1 MTNTKSSAQLPFGS
15 VGFHITSALPLQ
27 TLRGIGMHHITSHD
41 YHWDNRVRK
50 NSYVLL
56 QYTISGK
63 GSFQTPDHTYPQQ
76 AGDLFLVQVPG
87 DSQYSLPDDS
97 ECWDVLYLEFSSECL
112 PLLYHI
118 HLSCGP
124 AFHLEASSTLPEQM
138 KQLYADAI
146 SNQLASVFDN
156 SKAAYAFLLDLADY
170 ALENPALSSPR
181 VTLAKNYLDSN
192 YYNTDLNLDEV
203 ADAIG
208 LSKYHLCREFNHL
221 YGISPGKYLANLR
234 LQKSCALLLQS
245 HQHTIAEI
253 ASMVGFSNDNYFCKV
268 FRKAFGTTPTQY
280 RLQNQNYDLVRVLHD
295 SHSRIPSDK

>member
-1 MTNTKSSAQLPFGS
+1 MTNTKSSAQPPFGS
-15 VGFHITSALPLQ
+15 VGFHMTSALPLQ

-50 NSYVLL
+50 KSYVLL

-63 GSFQTPDHTYPQQ
+63 GSFHTPDHTYPQQ

-97 ECWDVLYLEFSSECL
+97 EYWDVLYLEFSSECL

-118 HLSCGP
+118 HQSCGP
-124 AFHLEASSTLPEQM
+124 AFHLETSSTLPDQM

-170 ALENPALSSPR
+170 ALEHPALSSPR

-203 ADAIG
+203 ADAVG

-234 LQKSCALLLQS
+234 LQKSCALLLQNR
-245 HQHTIAEI
+245 QHTIAEI

-295 SHSRIPSDK
+295 SHPRIPSDK

>member
-76 AGDLFLVQVPG
+76 TGDLFLVQVPG

-118 HLSCGP
+118 HQSCGP

-170 ALENPALSSPR
+170 ALEHPALSSPR
-181 VTLAKNYLDSN
+181 VTLAKNYLDSH
-192 YYNTDLNLDEV
+192 YYTTDLNLDEV
-203 ADAIG
+203 ADAVG

-245 HQHTIAEI
+245 RQHTIAEI

-295 SHSRIPSDK
+295 SHPRIPSDK

>member
-1 MTNTKSSAQLPFGS
+1 MTNTKSSAQPLFDS

-118 HLSCGP
+118 HQSCGP

-156 SKAAYAFLLDLADY
+156 SKALRFSFRSGRLCIRKPGTFFTSCYTGQ
-170 ALENPALSSPR
+170 ELS
-181 VTLAKNYLDSN
+181 
-192 YYNTDLNLDEV
+192 
-203 ADAIG
+203 G
-208 LSKYHLCREFNHL
+208 F
-221 YGISPGKYLANLR
+221 
-234 LQKSCALLLQS
+234 QLLQHGS
-245 HQHTIAEI
+245 E
-253 ASMVGFSNDNYFCKV
+253 
-268 FRKAFGTTPTQY
+268 P
-280 RLQNQNYDLVRVLHD
+280 
-295 SHSRIPSDK
+295 

>member
-63 GSFQTPDHTYPQQ
+63 GSFQTPDHTYPQH

-118 HLSCGP
+118 HQSCGP
-124 AFHLEASSTLPEQM
+124 AFHLETSSTLPEQM

-170 ALENPALSSPR
+170 ALEHPALSSPR
-181 VTLAKNYLDSN
+181 VTLAKNYLDSH
-192 YYNTDLNLDEV
+192 YYTTDLNLDEV
-203 ADAIG
+203 ADAVG

-245 HQHTIAEI
+245 RQHTIAEI

-295 SHSRIPSDK
+295 SHPRIPSDK

>member
-63 GSFQTPDHTYPQQ
+63 GSFQTPDHTYPQH

-118 HLSCGP
+118 HQSCGP

-156 SKAAYAFLLDLADY
+156 SKSAYAFLLDLADY
-170 ALENPALSSPR
+170 ALEHPALSSPR
-181 VTLAKNYLDSN
+181 VTLAKNYLDSH
-192 YYNTDLNLDEV
+192 YYTTGLNLDEV
-203 ADAIG
+203 ADAVG

-245 HQHTIAEI
+245 RQHTIAEI

-295 SHSRIPSDK
+295 SHPRIPSDK

>member
-118 HLSCGP
+118 HQSCGP

-156 SKAAYAFLLDLADY
+156 SKSAYAFLLDLADY
-170 ALENPALSSPR
+170 ALEHPALSSPR
-181 VTLAKNYLDSN
+181 VTLAKNYLDSH
-192 YYNTDLNLDEV
+192 YYTTDLNLDEV
-203 ADAIG
+203 ADAVG

-245 HQHTIAEI
+245 RQHTIAEI

-295 SHSRIPSDK
+295 SHPRIPSDK

>member
-87 DSQYSLPDDS
+87 DSQYSLPDNS
-97 ECWDVLYLEFSSECL
+97 EYWDVLYLEFSSECL

-118 HLSCGP
+118 HQSCGP

-156 SKAAYAFLLDLADY
+156 SKSAYAFLLDLADY
-170 ALENPALSSPR
+170 ALEHPALSSPL
-181 VTLAKNYLDSN
+181 VTLAKNYLDSH
-192 YYNTDLNLDEV
+192 YYTTDLNLDEV
-203 ADAIG
+203 ADAVG

-234 LQKSCALLLQS
+234 LQKSCALLLQNR
-245 HQHTIAEI
+245 QHTIAEI

-295 SHSRIPSDK
+295 SHPRIPSDK

>member
-56 QYTISGK
+56 QYTISGR

-76 AGDLFLVQVPG
+76 TGDLFLVQVPG
-87 DSQYSLPDDS
+87 DSQYSLPDNS
-97 ECWDVLYLEFSSECL
+97 EYWDVLYLEFSSECL

-118 HLSCGP
+118 HQSCGP

-156 SKAAYAFLLDLADY
+156 SKSAYAFLLDLADY
-170 ALENPALSSPR
+170 ALEHPALSSPR
-181 VTLAKNYLDSN
+181 VTLAKNYLDSH
-192 YYNTDLNLDEV
+192 YYTTDLNLDEV
-203 ADAIG
+203 ADAVG

-245 HQHTIAEI
+245 RQHTIAEI

-295 SHSRIPSDK
+295 SHSRVPSDK

>member
-76 AGDLFLVQVPG
+76 TGDLFLVQVPG

-118 HLSCGP
+118 HQSCGP

-170 ALENPALSSPR
+170 ALEHPALSSPR
-181 VTLAKNYLDSN
+181 VTLAKNYLDSH
-192 YYNTDLNLDEV
+192 YYTTDLNLDEV
-203 ADAIG
+203 ADAVG

-245 HQHTIAEI
+245 RQHTIAEI

-295 SHSRIPSDK
+295 SHSRVPSDK

>member
-1 MTNTKSSAQLPFGS
+1 MTNTKSSAQPPFGS
-15 VGFHITSALPLQ
+15 VGFHMTSALPLQ
-27 TLRGIGMHHITSHD
+27 TLRGIGMHHITSHN

-50 NSYVLL
+50 KSYVLL

-63 GSFQTPDHTYPQQ
+63 GSFHTPDHTYPQQ

-97 ECWDVLYLEFSSECL
+97 EYWDVLYLEFSSECL

-118 HLSCGP
+118 HQSCGP
-124 AFHLEASSTLPEQM
+124 AFHLEASSTLPDQM

-170 ALENPALSSPR
+170 ALEHPALSSPR

-203 ADAIG
+203 ADAVG

-245 HQHTIAEI
+245 RQHTIAEI

-295 SHSRIPSDK
+295 SHPRIPSDK

>member
-1 MTNTKSSAQLPFGS
+1 MTNPKSSAQLPFGS

-76 AGDLFLVQVPG
+76 TGDLFLVQVPG
-87 DSQYSLPDDS
+87 DSQYSLPDNS
-97 ECWDVLYLEFSSECL
+97 EYWDVLYLEFSSECL

-118 HLSCGP
+118 HQSCGP

-156 SKAAYAFLLDLADY
+156 SKSAYAFLLDLADY
-170 ALENPALSSPR
+170 ALEHPALSSPR
-181 VTLAKNYLDSN
+181 VTLAKNYLDSH
-192 YYNTDLNLDEV
+192 YYTTDLNLDEV
-203 ADAIG
+203 ADAVG

-245 HQHTIAEI
+245 RQHTIAEI

>member
-63 GSFQTPDHTYPQQ
+63 GSFQTPDHTYPQH

-118 HLSCGP
+118 HQSCGP

-156 SKAAYAFLLDLADY
+156 SKSAYAFLLDLADY
-170 ALENPALSSPR
+170 ALEHPALSSPR
-181 VTLAKNYLDSN
+181 VTLAKNYLDSH
-192 YYNTDLNLDEV
+192 YYTTDLNLDEV
-203 ADAIG
+203 ADAVG

-245 HQHTIAEI
+245 RQHTIAEI

-295 SHSRIPSDK
+295 SHPRIPSDK

>member
-1 MTNTKSSAQLPFGS
+1 MTNTKSSAQPPFGS
-15 VGFHITSALPLQ
+15 VGFHMTSALPLQ

-97 ECWDVLYLEFSSECL
+97 EYWDVLYLEFSSECL

-118 HLSCGP
+118 HQSCGP

-170 ALENPALSSPR
+170 ALEHPALSSPR

-234 LQKSCALLLQS
+234 LQKSCALLLQNR
-245 HQHTIAEI
+245 QHTIAEI

-295 SHSRIPSDK
+295 SHPRIPSDK

>member
-1 MTNTKSSAQLPFGS
+1 MTNTKSSAQPPFDS

-41 YHWDNRVRK
+41 YHWNNRVRK

-97 ECWDVLYLEFSSECL
+97 EYWDVLYLEFSSECL

-118 HLSCGP
+118 HQSSGP
-124 AFHLEASSTLPEQM
+124 AFHLEASSTLPDQM

-170 ALENPALSSPR
+170 ALEHPAFSSPR

-203 ADAIG
+203 ADAVG

-245 HQHTIAEI
+245 HHHTIAEI

-295 SHSRIPSDK
+295 SHPRIPSDK

>member
-76 AGDLFLVQVPG
+76 TGDLFLVQVPG

-203 ADAIG
+203 ANAVG

>member
-1 MTNTKSSAQLPFGS
+1 MTNTKSSAQPPFGS
-15 VGFHITSALPLQ
+15 VGFHMTSALPLQ

-41 YHWDNRVRK
+41 YHWDNRVRQK
-50 NSYVLL
+50 SYVLL

-63 GSFQTPDHTYPQQ
+63 GSFHTPDHTYPQQ

-118 HLSCGP
+118 HQSCGP
-124 AFHLEASSTLPEQM
+124 AFHLEASSTLPDQM

-170 ALENPALSSPR
+170 ALEHPALSSPR

-203 ADAIG
+203 ADAVG

-245 HQHTIAEI
+245 HHHTIAEI

-295 SHSRIPSDK
+295 SHPRIPSDK

>member
-50 NSYVLL
+50 NSYILL

-76 AGDLFLVQVPG
+76 TGDLFLVQVPG

-203 ADAIG
+203 ADAVG

-295 SHSRIPSDK
+295 SHSRVPSDK

>member
-27 TLRGIGMHHITSHD
+27 TLRGIGMHHIISHD
-41 YHWDNRVRK
+41 YYWDNRIRK

-56 QYTISGK
+56 QYTISGR
-63 GSFQTPDHTYPQQ
+63 GIFQTADHTYPQQ

-203 ADAIG
+203 ADAVG

-295 SHSRIPSDK
+295 SHSRVPSDK

>member
-118 HLSCGP
+118 HQSCGP

-156 SKAAYAFLLDLADY
+156 SKSAYAFLLDLADY
-170 ALENPALSSPR
+170 ALEHPALSSPR
-181 VTLAKNYLDSN
+181 VTLAKNYLDSH
-192 YYNTDLNLDEV
+192 YYTTDLNLDEV
-203 ADAIG
+203 ADAVG

>member
-63 GSFQTPDHTYPQQ
+63 GSFQTPDHTYPQH

-97 ECWDVLYLEFSSECL
+97 EYWDVLYLEFSSECL

-118 HLSCGP
+118 HQSCGP

-156 SKAAYAFLLDLADY
+156 SKSAYAFLLDLADY
-170 ALENPALSSPR
+170 ALEHPALSSPR
-181 VTLAKNYLDSN
+181 VTLAKNYLDSH
-192 YYNTDLNLDEV
+192 YYTTDLNLDEV
-203 ADAIG
+203 ADAVG

-245 HQHTIAEI
+245 RQHTIAEI

>member
-63 GSFQTPDHTYPQQ
+63 GSFQTPDHTYPQH

-97 ECWDVLYLEFSSECL
+97 EYWDVLYLEFSYECL

-118 HLSCGP
+118 HQSCGP

-156 SKAAYAFLLDLADY
+156 SKSAYAFLLDLADY
-170 ALENPALSSPR
+170 ALEHPALSSPR
-181 VTLAKNYLDSN
+181 VTLAKNYLDSH
-192 YYNTDLNLDEV
+192 YYTTDLNLDEV
-203 ADAIG
+203 ADAVG

-245 HQHTIAEI
+245 RQHTIAEI

-295 SHSRIPSDK
+295 SHPRIPSDK

>member
-118 HLSCGP
+118 HQSCGP
-124 AFHLEASSTLPEQM
+124 VFHLEASSTLPEQM

-156 SKAAYAFLLDLADY
+156 SKSAYAFLLDLADY
-170 ALENPALSSPR
+170 ALEHPALSSPR
-181 VTLAKNYLDSN
+181 VTLAKNYLDSH
-192 YYNTDLNLDEV
+192 YYTTDLNLDEV
-203 ADAIG
+203 ADAVG

-245 HQHTIAEI
+245 RQHTIAEI

>member
-76 AGDLFLVQVPG
+76 TGDLFLVQVPG

-118 HLSCGP
+118 HQSCGP

-156 SKAAYAFLLDLADY
+156 SKSAYAFLLDLADY
-170 ALENPALSSPR
+170 ALEHPALSSPR
-181 VTLAKNYLDSN
+181 VTLAKNYLDSH
-192 YYNTDLNLDEV
+192 YYTTDLNLDEV
-203 ADAIG
+203 ADAVG

-245 HQHTIAEI
+245 RQHTIAEI
-253 ASMVGFSNDNYFCKV
+253 ASLVGFSNDNYFCKV

>member
-1 MTNTKSSAQLPFGS
+1 MTNTKSSAQPPFGS
-15 VGFHITSALPLQ
+15 VGFHMTSALPLQ

-50 NSYVLL
+50 KSYVLL

-63 GSFQTPDHTYPQQ
+63 GSFHTPDHTYPQQ

-97 ECWDVLYLEFSSECL
+97 EYWDVLYLEFSSECL

-118 HLSCGP
+118 HQSCGP
-124 AFHLEASSTLPEQM
+124 AFHLEASSTLPDQM

-170 ALENPALSSPR
+170 ALEHPALSSPR

-203 ADAIG
+203 ADAVG

-245 HQHTIAEI
+245 RQHTIAEI

-295 SHSRIPSDK
+295 SHPRIPSDK

>member
-118 HLSCGP
+118 HQSCGP

-234 LQKSCALLLQS
+234 LQKSCALLLQNR
-245 HQHTIAEI
+245 QHTIAEI

-295 SHSRIPSDK
+295 SHPRIPSDK

>member
-1 MTNTKSSAQLPFGS
+1 MTNTKSSAQPPFGS
-15 VGFHITSALPLQ
+15 VGFHMTSALPLQ
-27 TLRGIGMHHITSHD
+27 TLRGIGMHHITSHN

-50 NSYVLL
+50 KSYVLL

-63 GSFQTPDHTYPQQ
+63 GSFHTPDHTYPQQ

-97 ECWDVLYLEFSSECL
+97 EYWDVLYLEFSSECL

-118 HLSCGP
+118 HQSCGP
-124 AFHLEASSTLPEQM
+124 AFHLEASSTLPDQM

-170 ALENPALSSPR
+170 ALEHPALSSPR

-203 ADAIG
+203 ADAVG

-234 LQKSCALLLQS
+234 LQKSCALLLQNR
-245 HQHTIAEI
+245 QHTIAEI

-295 SHSRIPSDK
+295 SHPRIPSDK

>member
-118 HLSCGP
+118 HQSCGP

-156 SKAAYAFLLDLADY
+156 SKSAYAFLLDLADY
-170 ALENPALSSPR
+170 ALEHPALSSPR
-181 VTLAKNYLDSN
+181 VTLAKNYLDSH
-192 YYNTDLNLDEV
+192 YYTTDLNLDEV
-203 ADAIG
+203 ADAVG

-245 HQHTIAEI
+245 RQHTIAEI
-253 ASMVGFSNDNYFCKV
+253 ASLVGFSNDNYFCKV

-295 SHSRIPSDK
+295 SHPRIPSDK

>member
-1 MTNTKSSAQLPFGS
+1 MPM
-15 VGFHITSALPLQ
+15 FHITSALPLQ

-63 GSFQTPDHTYPQQ
+63 GSFQTPDHTYPQH

-118 HLSCGP
+118 HQSCGP

-156 SKAAYAFLLDLADY
+156 SKSAYAFLLDLADY
-170 ALENPALSSPR
+170 ALEHPALSSPR
-181 VTLAKNYLDSN
+181 VTLAKNYLDSH
-192 YYNTDLNLDEV
+192 YYTTDLNLDEV
-203 ADAIG
+203 ADAVG

-245 HQHTIAEI
+245 RQHTIAEI

-295 SHSRIPSDK
+295 SHPRIPSDK

>member
-76 AGDLFLVQVPG
+76 TGDLFLVQVPG

-97 ECWDVLYLEFSSECL
+97 EYWDVLYLEFSSECL

-181 VTLAKNYLDSN
+181 VTLAKNYLVSN

-203 ADAIG
+203 ADAVG

-245 HQHTIAEI
+245 RQHTIAEI

-295 SHSRIPSDK
+295 SHSRVPSDK

>member
-76 AGDLFLVQVPG
+76 TGDLFLVQVPG
-87 DSQYSLPDDS
+87 DSQYSLPDNS
-97 ECWDVLYLEFSSECL
+97 EYWDVLYLEFSSECL

-118 HLSCGP
+118 HQSCGP
-124 AFHLEASSTLPEQM
+124 AFHLEASSPLPEQM

-156 SKAAYAFLLDLADY
+156 SKSAYAFLLDLADY
-170 ALENPALSSPR
+170 ALEHPALSSPR
-181 VTLAKNYLDSN
+181 VTLAKNYLDSH
-192 YYNTDLNLDEV
+192 YYTTDLNLDEV
-203 ADAIG
+203 ADAVG

-245 HQHTIAEI
+245 RQHTIAEI
-253 ASMVGFSNDNYFCKV
+253 ASLVGFSNDNYFCKV

>member
-76 AGDLFLVQVPG
+76 TGDLFLVQVPG

-118 HLSCGP
+118 HQSCGP

-156 SKAAYAFLLDLADY
+156 SKSAYAFLLDLADY
-170 ALENPALSSPR
+170 ALEHPALSSPR
-181 VTLAKNYLDSN
+181 VTLAKNYLDSH
-192 YYNTDLNLDEV
+192 YYTTDLNLDEV
-203 ADAIG
+203 ADAVG

-245 HQHTIAEI
+245 RQHTIAEI

-295 SHSRIPSDK
+295 SHPRIPSDK

>member
-1 MTNTKSSAQLPFGS
+1 MTNTKSSAQPPFDS

-87 DSQYSLPDDS
+87 DSQYSLPDNS
-97 ECWDVLYLEFSSECL
+97 EYWDVLYLEFSSECL

-118 HLSCGP
+118 HQSCGP

-156 SKAAYAFLLDLADY
+156 SKSAYAFLLDLADY
-170 ALENPALSSPR
+170 ALEHPALSSPR
-181 VTLAKNYLDSN
+181 VTLAKNYLDSH
-192 YYNTDLNLDEV
+192 YYTTDLNLDEV
-203 ADAIG
+203 ADAVG

-245 HQHTIAEI
+245 RQHTIAEI

>member
-1 MTNTKSSAQLPFGS
+1 MTNIKSTSQLPFGS

-76 AGDLFLVQVPG
+76 TGDLFLVQVPG

-97 ECWDVLYLEFSSECL
+97 EYWDVLYLEFSSECL

-203 ADAIG
+203 ADAVG

-280 RLQNQNYDLVRVLHD
+280 RLQNQNYDLVRILHD
-295 SHSRIPSDK
+295 SHSRVPSDK

>member
-41 YHWDNRVRK
+41 YHWVNRVRK

-97 ECWDVLYLEFSSECL
+97 EYWDVLYLEFSSECL

-170 ALENPALSSPR
+170 ALEKPALSSPR

-203 ADAIG
+203 ADAVG

-234 LQKSCALLLQS
+234 LQKSCALLLQNR
-245 HQHTIAEI
+245 QHTIAEI

>member
-1 MTNTKSSAQLPFGS
+1 MTNTKSSAQPPFDS

-118 HLSCGP
+118 HQSCGP

-156 SKAAYAFLLDLADY
+156 SKSAYAFLLDLADY
-170 ALENPALSSPR
+170 ALEHPALSSPR
-181 VTLAKNYLDSN
+181 VTLAKNYLDSH
-192 YYNTDLNLDEV
+192 YHTTGLNLDEV
-203 ADAIG
+203 ADAVG

-245 HQHTIAEI
+245 RQHTIAEI
-253 ASMVGFSNDNYFCKV
+253 ASLVGFSNDNYFCKV

-295 SHSRIPSDK
+295 SHPRIPSDK

>member
-76 AGDLFLVQVPG
+76 TGDLFLVQVPG

-97 ECWDVLYLEFSSECL
+97 EYWDVLYLEFSSECL

-156 SKAAYAFLLDLADY
+156 SKSAYAFLLDLADY

-181 VTLAKNYLDSN
+181 VTLAKNYLDSH
-192 YYNTDLNLDEV
+192 YYTTDLNLDEV
-203 ADAIG
+203 ADAVG

>member
-1 MTNTKSSAQLPFGS
+1 MTNTKSSAQPPFGS

-97 ECWDVLYLEFSSECL
+97 EYWDVLYLEFSSECL

-118 HLSCGP
+118 HQSCGP

-138 KQLYADAI
+138 KKLYSDAI
-146 SNQLASVFDN
+146 SNQLESAFAN

-170 ALENPALSSPR
+170 ALEHPALSSPR

-203 ADAIG
+203 ADAVG

-245 HQHTIAEI
+245 HHHTIAEI

-280 RLQNQNYDLVRVLHD
+280 RLQNQNYDLVRILHD
-295 SHSRIPSDK
+295 SHPRIPSDK